1 MLSAA
6 DFPEVFPWMSG
17 RPEHVRGS
25 STRPSMA
32 KCIARWEDDGGRTLR
47 SSDVRRAANE
57 TRDFDLASDPWVL
70 PLAACAIPA
79 LAIATM
85 AVVTASCIAQ
95 LR

>member
-1 MLSAA
+1 MA
-6 DFPEVFPWMSG
+6 G

-25 STRPSMA
+25 PTRPSMA
-32 KCIARWEDDGGRTLR
+32 NCIARWEDDGGRALR
-47 SSDVRRAANE
+47 SNNVRRPPDE
-57 TRDFDLASDPWVL
+57 IGDSDLASDPWVL

-79 LAIATM
+79 LAAATM